1 MNIWIQYSFLKCSEF
16 VRLNEEVLPMV
27 NPSRKK
33 RKDSIGLRR
42 DIFDQDHGSRL
53 SLTKS

>member
-1 MNIWIQYSFLKCSEF
+1 
-16 VRLNEEVLPMV
+16 MV